1 MESSDSTLVS
11 SSEVRETDR
20 SESAQQHEETLLVKA
35 ARYLNNLAQFIRL
48 FLGLMMDE
56 RVDKKM
62 KVFVG
67 AVLAYI
73 FAPLDF
79 IPDFFGGLFGVLD
92 DFVLSA
98 FALNVILNWTDPEIV
113 KSHWHGKTD
122 LLETI
127 QKAMK
132 NAELL
137 VPEAIIK
144 KIHVWVGKHA
154 EKATARGSEETGA
167 KTRKTTRKRKT
178 ARKKKAAKP
187 STE

>member
-1 MESSDSTLVS
+1 MESSETTLVS
-11 SSEVRETDR
+11 SSDNPESSVTETTQ
-20 SESAQQHEETLLVKA
+20 ESEETILLKA
-35 ARYLNNLAQFIRL
+35 ARYLNNLAQFVRL

-62 KVFVG
+62 KIFVG

-98 FALNVILNWTDPEIV
+98 FAVNVILNWTDPEIV
-113 KSHWHGKTD
+113 KSHWRGEKD
-122 LLETI
+122 LLETVR
-127 QKAMK
+127 KAMK

-144 KIHVWVGKHA
+144 KIQIWVGRHA
-154 EKATARGSEETGA
+154 EKAEAKSAKAST
-167 KTRKTTRKRKT
+167 KTRRTTRKKKVT
-178 ARKKKAAKP
+178 RKKK
-187 STE
+187 TESPIE